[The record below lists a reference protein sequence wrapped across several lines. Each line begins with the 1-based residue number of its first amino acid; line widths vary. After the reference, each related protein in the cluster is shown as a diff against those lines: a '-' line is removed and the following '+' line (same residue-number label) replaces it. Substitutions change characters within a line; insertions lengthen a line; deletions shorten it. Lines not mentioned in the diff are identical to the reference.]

1 MVGVIDPRSGA
12 VRGFRALV
20 LTVVA
25 VGVAGAAH
33 TFVDG
38 CADLGGLALALGV
51 CWPLA
56 VSVLGS
62 RRRLPALLAWTVGA
76 QVVTHAVVE
85 LTCGG
90 AGHATPL
97 RVLAAHAGAV
107 LVTTVLLARADAGL
121 WVAHALRRAVG
132 RLLLPLLVPVPAL
145 PRLRTPSFVVLLPR
159 TRRLVSPRVLRGPP
173 SALLLTS

>member
-12 VRGFRALV
+12 ARGLRALV
-20 LTVVA
+20 LAVVA

-38 CADLGGLALALGV
+38 CVDPGGLALALGV

-62 RRRLPALLAWTVGA
+62 RRRLPALLVWTAGA

-90 AGHATPL
+90 AGHPTPL
-97 RVLAAHAGAV
+97 SVLVAHGAAV
-107 LVTTVLLARADAGL
+107 LVTTLLLARADAGL

-132 RLLLPLLVPVPAL
+132 RLLLPVLVPVPVQ

-159 TRRLVSPRVLRGPP
+159 TRRLESPRVLRGPP
-173 SALLLTS
+173 SAPLLTS